1 MAKGHLVN
9 YDAVRKR
16 SMYLAARL
24 FLQQGY
30 TATSLRSI
38 AKAGGFSLSAVLRTV
53 GSKEGL
59 LCALVRFVLER
70 QFTTAQ
76 DLTQQVGDPVLY
88 YAAETTLQLYMTES
102 DEAIRDL
109 YVAVYSLPEC
119 SALIQREVSSR
130 MLGNAFGDYLP
141 GVTARDFLE
150 LGIASG
156 GIMQGYMA
164 TPCTPEFPI
173 EQKVRRFLE
182 CSLRIY
188 QTPEEKIA
196 EAIQFVQRFDF
207 QAIARQTVDALFALL
222 AEES

>member
-9 YDAVRKR
+9 YDAVRKK

-38 AKAGGFSLSAVLRTV
+38 AKAGGFSLSAVLRTF

-59 LCALVRFVLER
+59 LCALVRFVLEG

-76 DLTQQVGDPVLY
+76 ALTQQVGDPVLY

-109 YVAVYSLPEC
+109 YGAVYSLPES
-119 SALIQREVSSR
+119 SALIRREVSGR
-130 MLGNAFGDYLP
+130 LLGNAFADYLP
-141 GVTARDFLE
+141 GATEKDFRE
-150 LGIASG
+150 LAIASG
-156 GIMQGYMA
+156 SIMQGYM
-164 TPCTPEFPI
+164 TYPCTPEFPI

-196 EAIQFVQRFDF
+196 EAVQFVQRFDY
-207 QAIARQTVDALFALL
+207 QTIARQTVDAMLALL
-222 AEES
+222 AEE